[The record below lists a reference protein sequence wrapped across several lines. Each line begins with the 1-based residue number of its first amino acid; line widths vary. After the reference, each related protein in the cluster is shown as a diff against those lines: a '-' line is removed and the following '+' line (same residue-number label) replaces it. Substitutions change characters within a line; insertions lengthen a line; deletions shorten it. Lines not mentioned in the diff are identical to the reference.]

1 MSLVIIVSLPF
12 LVWIYFYELVSQDI
26 LSISDT
32 AGVIRSICNIKKI
45 LIPRLPGLETGRRTL
60 WPHRKKPHR
69 PGWRCGT
76 LCRIGFEDLKRQQLF
91 HDQIFQPSFIS
102 FINEISFVEIYRYF
116 TPRTRKGCDVNDF
129 YHLLFMFL
137 ISIHAPVKGAT
148 KASWIPWPHSAY
160 FNPRT
165 REGCD
170 AITKEQSADALDI
183 SIHAPV
189 KGATPDPLPEAVHA
203 LRFQSTHPWRVR
215 QQYGQRGF
223 YHQRISIH
231 APVKGAT
238 GNGQDAS
245 SFGFKFQSTHPW
257 RVRRGSFSISSPA
270 MSISIH
276 APVKGATCWR
286 PDALRR
292 YSYISIHAPVKGAT
306 VDRYSGRGPS
316 SHFNPRTRE
325 GCDYILKKVLN

>member
-1 MSLVIIVSLPF
+1 M
-12 LVWIYFYELVSQDI
+12 QHK
-26 LSISDT
+26 
-32 AGVIRSICNIKKI
+32 KKI

-148 KASWIPWPHSAY
+148 QPPAVIPPCTL
-160 FNPRT
+160 F
-165 REGCD
+165 
-170 AITKEQSADALDI
+170 I

-189 KGATPDPLPEAVHA
+189 KGATTVRSKGILP
-203 LRFQSTHPWRVR
+203 ST
-215 QQYGQRGF
+215 
-223 YHQRISIH
+223 
-231 APVKGAT
+231 
-238 GNGQDAS
+238 D
-245 SFGFKFQSTHPW
+245 
-257 RVRRGSFSISSPA
+257 
-270 MSISIH
+270 
-276 APVKGATCWR
+276 
-286 PDALRR
+286 
-292 YSYISIHAPVKGAT
+292 
-306 VDRYSGRGPS
+306 
-316 SHFNPRTRE
+316 FNPRTRE
-325 GCDYILKKVLN
+325 GCDWQRTGCKLFRL

>member
-1 MSLVIIVSLPF
+1 M
-12 LVWIYFYELVSQDI
+12 QHK
-26 LSISDT
+26 
-32 AGVIRSICNIKKI
+32 KKI

-148 KASWIPWPHSAY
+148 ASPKTRYTTMCY

-170 AITKEQSADALDI
+170 PAPCCYSALYA
-183 SIHAPV
+183 
-189 KGATPDPLPEAVHA
+189 
-203 LRFQSTHPWRVR
+203 
-215 QQYGQRGF
+215 F
-223 YHQRISIH
+223 Y
-231 APVKGAT
+231 
-238 GNGQDAS
+238 
-245 SFGFKFQSTHPW
+245 
-257 RVRRGSFSISSPA
+257 
-270 MSISIH
+270 
-276 APVKGATCWR
+276 
-286 PDALRR
+286 
-292 YSYISIHAPVKGAT
+292 
-306 VDRYSGRGPS
+306 
-316 SHFNPRTRE
+316 FNPRTRE
-325 GCDYILKKVLN
+325 GCDNSTVKGDSTINGFQSTHP

>member
-1 MSLVIIVSLPF
+1 M
-12 LVWIYFYELVSQDI
+12 QHK
-26 LSISDT
+26 
-32 AGVIRSICNIKKI
+32 KKI

-148 KASWIPWPHSAY
+148 ASLKTRYTTMCY

-170 AITKEQSADALDI
+170 DNITGKKIKTEIISIHAPVKGATSTGIVDSDYVDI

-189 KGATPDPLPEAVHA
+189 KGAT
-203 LRFQSTHPWRVR
+203 
-215 QQYGQRGF
+215 
-223 YHQRISIH
+223 
-231 APVKGAT
+231 KGT
-238 GNGQDAS
+238 FS
-245 SFGFKFQSTHPW
+245 
-257 RVRRGSFSISSPA
+257 RRTT
-270 MSISIH
+270 M
-276 APVKGATCWR
+276 
-286 PDALRR
+286 R
-292 YSYISIHAPVKGAT
+292 Y
-306 VDRYSGRGPS
+306 
-316 SHFNPRTRE
+316 FNPRTRE
-325 GCDYILKKVLN
+325 GCD